1 MSEALL
7 SIDRLSS
14 GYGDFQ
20 ALFDVSFDLPRGH
33 VLGLVGAN
41 GAGKTTLFRAI
52 MGLLPRQEKM
62 VAFKGKPIGKMPSD
76 RLAGMGLALVPEGRR
91 LFRSLSVEENL
102 RIAAEHGRKGH
113 WDLAKLYGLF
123 PILKE
128 KRNLPALSLSGGQQQ
143 MVAIG
148 RALLANPELILFDE
162 ISLGLAPVVINDV
175 YAALPDIIG
184 SGISAILVEQDI
196 ERARKSSDT
205 LVCLREGRMV
215 LHEAS
220 PRVTKHDITA
230 AYFGE

>member
-1 MSEALL
+1 MSDALL
-7 SIDRLSS
+7 SVDRLSS
-14 GYGDFQ
+14 GYGDFR
-20 ALFDVSFDLPRGH
+20 ALFDVSFDVPRGQ

-62 VAFKGKPIGKMPSD
+62 VTFKGKPIGNVAPD
-76 RLAGMGLALVPEGRR
+76 RLAGLGIALVPEGRR

-113 WDLAKLYGLF
+113 WTLARLYELF

-128 KRNLPALSLSGGQQQ
+128 KRALPALSLSGGQQQ

-196 ERARKSSDT
+196 ERARKSSDM
-205 LVCLREGRMV
+205 LVCLREGRKV
-215 LHEAS
+215 LHATS
-220 PRVTKHDITA
+220 GSVSKHDITT

>member
-1 MSEALL
+1 MSDTLL

-20 ALFDVSFDLPRGH
+20 ALFDVSFDLPRGQ

-62 VAFKGKPIGKMPSD
+62 VAFKGKPIGSTAPD

-113 WDLAKLYGLF
+113 WNLAKVYALF

-148 RALLANPELILFDE
+148 RALLANPDLILFDE

-175 YAALPDIIG
+175 YAALPSIIG

-196 ERARKSSDT
+196 ERARKSSDM
-205 LVCLREGRMV
+205 LVCLREGRKV
-215 LHEAS
+215 LHAPS
-220 PRVTKHDITA
+220 GRVTKHDITT